1 MTSVAMLIIPE
12 KNCLSAWS
20 KGEIGRDYCRMVELF
35 RLAKTFEMIKFN
47 LNLTLPNAVVH
58 FIF

>member
-1 MTSVAMLIIPE
+1 MTLLAMLLIPE

-20 KGEIGRDYCRMVELF
+20 KGEIGRDYRRMVELS
-35 RLAKTFEMIKFN
+35 RLEKTFKMIKFN
-47 LNLTLPNAVVH
+47 LDLTLPNAVVH